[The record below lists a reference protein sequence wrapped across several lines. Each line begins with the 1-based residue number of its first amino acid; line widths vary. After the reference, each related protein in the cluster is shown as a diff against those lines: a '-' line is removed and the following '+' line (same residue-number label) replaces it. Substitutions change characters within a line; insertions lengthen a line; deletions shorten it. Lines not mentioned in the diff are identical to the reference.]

1 MTRKDGYRAPTE
13 TEQAETVADPKAAPY
28 IGKPGPKPRADRS
41 TVISI
46 LKPIK
51 WSPAL
56 LDRIATVRR
65 EKESFGACV
74 RRLVEQAIESTGRT
88 P

>member
-1 MTRKDGYRAPTE
+1 MTRRDGYRALTE
-13 TEQAETVADPKAAPY
+13 DEIEALANDPKAAPY

-41 TVISI
+41 TVISV

-56 LDRIATVRR
+56 LDRIARVRR
-65 EKESFGACV
+65 ENESFGACV
-74 RRLVEQAIESTGRT
+74 RRLVEQALG
-88 P
+88 